1 MRNQKT
7 VVIKYMQAHKRG
19 ISQREAYK
27 MGIYRLSA
35 VIFELRKAG
44 HRIWTETKE
53 VINADGS
60 VSRVGYY
67 HLRE

>member
-1 MRNQKT
+1 MRNQKK
-7 VVIKYMQAHKRG
+7 VVLKHMETHKRG

-35 VIFELRKAG
+35 VIFELRKEG
-44 HRIWTETKE
+44 YHIWTEIKE

-67 HLRE
+67 HLRS